1 MMKKRVNE
9 VKIENLVGEI
19 IILEKIIANSAN
31 LFTKTEIQYA
41 KNKMESLMEGL
52 SIEELIELSERL
64 DMEGF

>member
-1 MMKKRVNE
+1 MMKKRVNK

-41 KNKMESLMEGL
+41 KNRMESLMGEL
-52 SIEELIELSERL
+52 SGEELIELSERL
-64 DMEGF
+64 NEKGF

>member
-1 MMKKRVNE
+1 MMKKRINK

-41 KNKMESLMEGL
+41 KNRMESLMGGL
-52 SIEELIELSERL
+52 SVEELIELSERL
-64 DMEGF
+64 NEKGF

>member
-1 MMKKRVNE
+1 MMKKRVNK

-31 LFTKTEIQYA
+31 AFTQSEIQYA
-41 KNKMESLMEGL
+41 KNRMESLMGEL
-52 SIEELIELSERL
+52 SIEELIELSEML